1 MEGLSTPGAFLMN
14 ARTRIGLLAS
24 LAMAGAAPAVA
35 QTSDAAATP
44 AKPEAPAAAQPGAA
58 ASSSPELVAKG
69 DALFHGSGNCYAC
82 HGSKGEGL
90 VGPNLTDAEWIH
102 SKGSYDEI
110 VAQINHGVPKAE
122 SKSGIEMPPK
132 GGAALSDD
140 DVKAIAAYVYSLS
153 HK

>member
-1 MEGLSTPGAFLMN
+1 MKMS
-14 ARTRIGLLAS
+14 TRIGLLACVVATGTAP
-24 LAMAGAAPAVA
+24 LAA
-35 QTSDAAATP
+35 QSTDAAAKP
-44 AKPEAPAAAQPGAA
+44 AQPEAAAKPGAS
-58 ASSSPELVAKG
+58 ASYSPEQVAKG

-110 VAQINHGVPKAE
+110 VAQINKGVPKAE

-132 GGAALSDD
+132 GGATLSDD
-140 DVKAIAAYVYSLS
+140 DVKAIAAYVHSLS

>member
-1 MEGLSTPGAFLMN
+1 MN

-24 LAMAGAAPAVA
+24 LAMAMAAPADA
-35 QTSDAAATP
+35 QTSDTAAAA
-44 AKPEAPAAAQPGAA
+44 AKPEATAPPGAA
-58 ASSSPELVAKG
+58 TTYSPELVAKG

-82 HGSKGEGL
+82 HGNKAEGL

-110 VAQINHGVPKAE
+110 VAQINQGVTKEE
-122 SKSGIEMPPK
+122 SKSGIAMPPK
-132 GGAALSDD
+132 GGATLSDD
-140 DVKAIAAYVYSLS
+140 DIKAIAAYVHSLS

>member
-1 MEGLSTPGAFLMN
+1 MN
-14 ARTRIGLLAS
+14 ARTRIGFLAS
-24 LAMAGAAPAVA
+24 LVLAGAAPAVA

-44 AKPEAPAAAQPGAA
+44 AKPEAPASTGAA
-58 ASSSPELVAKG
+58 AAYSPELVAKG
-69 DALFHGSGNCYAC
+69 EALFHGSGNCYAC

-110 VAQINHGVPKAE
+110 VAQINQGVAKE
-122 SKSGIEMPPK
+122 DSKSGIAMPPK
-132 GGAALSDD
+132 GGATLNDD
-140 DVKAIAAYVYSLS
+140 DVKAIAAYVHSLS

>member
-1 MEGLSTPGAFLMN
+1 MN
-14 ARTRIGLLAS
+14 ARIGFGFIAS
-24 LAMAGAAPAVA
+24 LALAGAAPVVA

-44 AKPEAPAAAQPGAA
+44 AKPEATASAGAA
-58 ASSSPELVAKG
+58 APYSPELVAKG

-82 HGSKGEGL
+82 HGSKAEGL

-110 VAQINHGVPKAE
+110 VAQINKGVPKEEA
-122 SKSGIEMPPK
+122 KSGIQMPPK
-132 GGAALSDD
+132 GGATLTDD
-140 DVKAIAAYVYSLS
+140 DVKAIAAYIHSLG

>member
-14 ARTRIGLLAS
+14 ARTRISLLAS

-44 AKPEAPAAAQPGAA
+44 AKPEAPAPAPPGAA
-58 ASSSPELVAKG
+58 ASHSPELVAKG

-132 GGAALSDD
+132 GGTTLSDD
-140 DVKAIAAYVYSLS
+140 DVKAVAAYVYSLS

>member
-1 MEGLSTPGAFLMN
+1 MQ
-14 ARTRIGLLAS
+14 ARTIPGLLI
-24 LAMAGAAPAVA
+24 LLTVTGAATLRA
-35 QTSDAAATP
+35 QNTDAATP
-44 AKPEAPAAAQPGAA
+44 EQSQAEAKPSGD
-58 ASSSPELVAKG
+58 ASQVSAELVTKG

-110 VAQINHGVPKAE
+110 VAQINHGVTKEE
-122 SKSGIEMPPK
+122 SKSGIAMPPK
-132 GGAALSDD
+132 GGATLSDD

-153 HK
+153 HE

>member
-1 MEGLSTPGAFLMN
+1 MSTRTSLGLVIT
-14 ARTRIGLLAS
+14 LAI
-24 LAMAGAAPAVA
+24 AGAIPASA
-35 QTSDAAATP
+35 QNTEAAATP
-44 AKPEAPAAAQPGAA
+44 DKAPPAAAAQGAA
-58 ASSSPELVAKG
+58 GYGADLVAKG

-110 VAQINHGVPKAE
+110 VAQIIQGVPKEKA
-122 SKSGIEMPPK
+122 KSGIAMPPN
-132 GGAALSDD
+132 GGATLSDD
-140 DVKAIAAYVYSLS
+140 DVKALAAYVHSLS

>member
-1 MEGLSTPGAFLMN
+1 MN

-44 AKPEAPAAAQPGAA
+44 AKPEAPAPASPGAA
-58 ASSSPELVAKG
+58 ASYSPELVAKG
-69 DALFHGSGNCYAC
+69 DALFHASGNCYAC
-82 HGSKGEGL
+82 HGSNAEGL

-110 VAQINHGVPKAE
+110 VAQINHGVTKEE
-122 SKSGIEMPPK
+122 SKSGIVMPPK
-132 GGAALSDD
+132 GGATLSDD
-140 DVKAIAAYVYSLS
+140 DVNAIAAYVYSLS